1 MDRKGDYLKRSEIE
15 ERTTELVMPI
25 LDEGGYSLW
34 DVEYV
39 KEGPDY
45 ILRVYADK
53 EGGIGIDDC
62 VAISRKLSDKLDEE
76 DMIKEA
82 YILEVSSPGLTRPLK
97 KDRDF
102 ERSVGRK
109 IEVKLYSTDRGA
121 KELEG
126 DLKAFDQ
133 EYVVIDVDGE
143 ERRLERNNISSVR
156 LAFVDE

>member
-15 ERTTELVMPI
+15 ERTTEIVMPI

-102 ERSVGRK
+102 ERSIGRK
-109 IEVKLYSTDRGA
+109 IEVKLYSADRGA

>member
-15 ERTTELVMPI
+15 ERTTEIVMPI

-102 ERSVGRK
+102 ERSIGRK
-109 IEVKLYSTDRGA
+109 IEVKLYSADRGA

-126 DLKAFDQ
+126 DLKTFDQ

>member
-1 MDRKGDYLKRSEIE
+1 MKRSEIE

-25 LDEGGYSLW
+25 IEEGGYSLW

-39 KEGPDY
+39 KEGPDF

-62 VAISRKLSDKLDEE
+62 VAISRKLSDKLDEA
-76 DMIKEA
+76 DMIEEA

-97 KDRDF
+97 KDKDF
-102 ERSVGRK
+102 ERSIGRLV
-109 IEVKLYSTDRGA
+109 EVKLYSAVNGM

-126 DLKAFDQ
+126 ELKAFD
-133 EYVVIDVDGE
+133 EGSITVNVGE
-143 ERRLERNNISSVR
+143 EDLKLERGNISGVR
-156 LAFVDE
+156 LAFVE

>member
-1 MDRKGDYLKRSEIE
+1 MKRTEIE

-25 LDEGGYSLW
+25 IEEGGYSLW

-39 KEGPDY
+39 KEGPDF

-62 VAISRKLSDKLDEE
+62 VAISRKLSDKLDEA
-76 DMIKEA
+76 DMIEEA

-97 KDRDF
+97 KDKDF
-102 ERSVGRK
+102 ERSIGK
-109 IEVKLYSTDRGA
+109 IIEVKLYSAVNGM

-126 DLKAFDQ
+126 ELKAFD
-133 EYVVIDVDGE
+133 EGSVTVNVGE
-143 ERRLERNNISSVR
+143 EDLKLERSNISGVR
-156 LAFVDE
+156 LAFVE